1 MQIPFLD
8 LSHPE
13 APWTEQLEQVAS
25 DVIRSGRYLHGQ
37 HTEKLEE
44 RLRNLYGT
52 KEAICVSNGLDAL
65 RLIITSYLRLGR
77 LKRGDKVAV
86 PANTYIA
93 SVLPITEFGL
103 VPLFI
108 DVRPDSRN
116 MDLDLLKNKL
126 TSEVKAVMLVHLYGN
141 PVWNAELMNQLH
153 ERGIIIIEDN
163 AQAIGAV
170 ASSPGFN
177 DKSNTGGLG
186 DASATSFYPTKN
198 IGALG
203 DAGAVATSDPQLANM
218 IRTLANYGSDYRYHN
233 IEEGYN
239 CRIDE
244 LQAAFINV
252 KLDYLTQITNERR
265 HTATLYTENI
275 TNNHVRVPA
284 IDKESRQV
292 WHQYVISSPARN
304 QLSNYLR
311 ANGIGTDI
319 HYPVPP
325 YQQPCYAGRY
335 VIDCPVT
342 DRLSNEILSLPIASV
357 TDAQAGYIIET
368 INRFSPD
375 SVCS

>member
-13 APWTEQLEQVAS
+13 APWPEQLEQVAS
-25 DVIRSGRYLHGQ
+25 DVIRSGRYLHGR
-37 HTEKLEE
+37 HTERLEE

-52 KEAICVSNGLDAL
+52 KEAIGVSNGLDAL
-65 RLIITSYLRLGR
+65 RLIIASYIRLGR
-77 LKRGDKVAV
+77 LKKGDIVAV

-103 VPLFI
+103 IPLFI
-108 DVRPDSRN
+108 DINPDTRN
-116 MDLDLLKNKL
+116 MNLDLLKSRL
-126 TSEVKAVMLVHLYGN
+126 SPEVKAVMLVHLYGN
-141 PVWNAELMNQLH
+141 PVWDSELMNQLH
-153 ERGIIIIEDN
+153 EKGIIIIEDN
-163 AQAIGAV
+163 AQAIGAA

-177 DKSNTGGLG
+177 GKNNTGGLG

-252 KLDYLTQITNERR
+252 KLDYLTQITDARR

-275 TNNHVRVPA
+275 KNTLVSVPA

-292 WHQYVISSPARN
+292 WHQYVIASPARN
-304 QLSNYLR
+304 QLADYLH
-311 ANGIGTDI
+311 ANGIGNDI

-325 YQQPCYAGRY
+325 YRQPCYAGRY
-335 VIDCPVT
+335 VVDCPVT
-342 DRLSNEILSLPIASV
+342 DRLSAEILSLPIASV
-357 TDAQAGYIIET
+357 SDAQAACIIET

-375 SVCS
+375 SVRS